1 MRTKDKEMKD
11 NKRTVKFIVNDSE
24 RWSDF
29 SNDRLAECIKL
40 CVDTRN
46 SPTEEN
52 IDRLNAFQLI
62 KHTELDENKKRRF
75 RMAIG
80 TYKPGDE
87 LLNDV
92 FSEIRNVEY
101 PSLRQVQEAVII
113 LNSLYNTNLQNV
125 ITTSRNIKNQIPNL
139 LRRINERDLTV
150 IDDITRINQ
159 QGEDAQFSNKIYSF
173 ATKFCSFINPLYP
186 IFDRFSSNLLFMIL
200 NRSEEQFPL
209 EDLGN
214 YRIFCVK
221 YETFL
226 SKYCL
231 DKTNY
236 KDTDTFL
243 WMYGKILVA
252 SGDMV
257 FDTVSHID
265 QKDSSNQ

>member
-173 ATKFCSFINPLYP
+173 ATKFCSFINPSYP

-200 NRSEEQFPL
+200 NRNDEQFPL

-214 YRIFCVK
+214 YRIFCEK
-221 YETFL
+221 YEVFQN
-226 SKYCL
+226 KYSL
-231 DKTNY
+231 DNNKN
-236 KDTDTFL
+236 TDTFL
-243 WMYGKILVA
+243 WMYGKILAA
-252 SGDMV
+252 SGDIV
-257 FDTVSHID
+257 FETVSHI
-265 QKDSSNQ
+265 NQ

>member
-125 ITTSRNIKNQIPNL
+125 ITTSRNIKNQIPYL

-150 IDDITRINQ
+150 IDDIT
-159 QGEDAQFSNKIYSF
+159 SF
-173 ATKFCSFINPLYP
+173 REVES
-186 IFDRFSSNLLFMIL
+186 
-200 NRSEEQFPL
+200 
-209 EDLGN
+209 
-214 YRIFCVK
+214 V
-221 YETFL
+221 
-226 SKYCL
+226 
-231 DKTNY
+231 
-236 KDTDTFL
+236 
-243 WMYGKILVA
+243 
-252 SGDMV
+252 
-257 FDTVSHID
+257 
-265 QKDSSNQ
+265 

>member
-1 MRTKDKEMKD
+1 
-11 NKRTVKFIVNDSE
+11 
-24 RWSDF
+24 
-29 SNDRLAECIKL
+29 
-40 CVDTRN
+40 
-46 SPTEEN
+46 
-52 IDRLNAFQLI
+52 
-62 KHTELDENKKRRF
+62 
-75 RMAIG
+75 MAIG

-173 ATKFCSFINPLYP
+173 ATKFCSFINPFYP

-200 NRSEEQFPL
+200 NRNDEQFPL

-214 YRIFCVK
+214 YRIFCEK
-221 YETFL
+221 YEVFQN
-226 SKYCL
+226 KYSL
-231 DKTNY
+231 DNNKN
-236 KDTDTFL
+236 TDTFL
-243 WMYGKILVA
+243 WMYGKILAA
-252 SGDMV
+252 SGDIV
-257 FDTVSHID
+257 FETVSHI
-265 QKDSSNQ
+265 NQ